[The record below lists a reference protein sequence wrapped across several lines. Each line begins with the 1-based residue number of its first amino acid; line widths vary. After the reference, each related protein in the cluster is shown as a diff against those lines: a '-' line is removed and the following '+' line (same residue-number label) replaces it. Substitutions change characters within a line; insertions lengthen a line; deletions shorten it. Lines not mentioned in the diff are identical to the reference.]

1 MSEILDNDQ
10 IAALVAAAKQGDLP
24 AAGAGAGARRSRRL
38 RAVDFARPTKF
49 TSEQERRIV
58 RTVGMFCQ
66 TAATRLS
73 AELRVPLELEVINT
87 SQLTWSTAQQQVPP
101 NSLGAPLDV
110 QPTDTRMLMTAEL
123 SFVLTTIEHLLGG
136 GSDRPPRHRK
146 LSEIDWVLARR
157 LFETLTTQ
165 LSIVWQD
172 LAGQTLT
179 PLELDTHVEG
189 KQIAAISEPTLTVT
203 LESRINRHSS
213 TLALLIPWAAID
225 AVADHISGRD
235 VRMLAE
241 DPVSALA
248 MRRAL
253 SAAHVTMRAEVASI
267 EMAIDDVLGLMPGD
281 LVKLGA
287 PADQGVAV
295 FAEDVRIHHARPG
308 RSGSR
313 RAVQIVGRSAPRGLD
328 FPSENSPTGGEAAG
342 RSLSQAPSRGQE
354 VRT

>member
-1 MSEILDNDQ
+1 MSEILTNDQ

-24 AAGAGAGARRSRRL
+24 AAASSGGGRRSRRL

-58 RTVGMFCQ
+58 RTLGMFCQ

-110 QPTDTRMLMTAEL
+110 QPTDTRMLLTAEL
-123 SFVLTTIEHLLGG
+123 SFVLMTIEYLLGGG
-136 GSDRPPRHRK
+136 GSDRPPRHRR

-225 AVADHISGRD
+225 EVADHLSGRD
-235 VRMLAE
+235 VRMRVE
-241 DPVSALA
+241 DPVSAVA
-248 MRRAL
+248 MQRAL
-253 SAAHVTMRAEVASI
+253 SEAQVTMRAEVASI
-267 EMAIDDVLGLMPGD
+267 EMAIDDVLGLVPGD

-295 FAEDVRIHHARPG
+295 YAEDVRVHRAKPG

-313 RAVQIVGRSAPRGLD
+313 RAVQIVP
-328 FPSENSPTGGEAAG
+328 PTGEV
-342 RSLSQAPSRGQE
+342 AP
-354 VRT
+354 